1 MRGVVPGE
9 LFDGDVMLPD
19 LKVCSPA
26 RSDLKFQLL
35 WLKVNDVK
43 GVFPVVIV
51 IIVVVIAGLG
61 ITHVGTGQN
70 DGIGAFLH

>member
-9 LFDGDVMLPD
+9 LFDGNVMLPD

-35 WLKVNDVK
+35 RLKVNDVE
-43 GVFPVVIV
+43 GVLPVVIV
-51 IIVVVIAGLG
+51 IIVIVIAGLG
-61 ITHVGTGQN
+61 ITHVRTRQN

>member
-35 WLKVNDVK
+35 RLKVNDVE
-43 GVFPVVIV
+43 GVLLVVIV

-61 ITHVGTGQN
+61 ITHVRTGQN